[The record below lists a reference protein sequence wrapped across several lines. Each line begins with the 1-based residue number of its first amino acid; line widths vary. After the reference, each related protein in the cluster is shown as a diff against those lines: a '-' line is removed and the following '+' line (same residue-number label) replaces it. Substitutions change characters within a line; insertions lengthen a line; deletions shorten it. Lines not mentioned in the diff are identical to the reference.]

1 MNEQKELNEFI
12 SLQVNRVKNN
22 VTIVSKNDLRFP
34 FLLHI
39 DRVVPKKF
47 IPSIPVR
54 AAPLEDKTIA
64 RVTVADTLLGCM
76 LAYGNIYYDY
86 NILKTINYKISKLDF
101 ECAIKPNKKLVYDSK
116 ETNEYWLVP
125 YNEKHASYK
134 PIEIGNFFLNDLR
147 FKEISIGNK
156 PIIIVTYMSIYCC
169 INEEM
174 SFSSSKVLKP
184 GFYRILFNTESMYSN
199 NYSYKNDRDF
209 TIEVVSKIEFNKEKL
224 DSITMLN
231 NSSKTTPLYGK
242 W

>member
-1 MNEQKELNEFI
+1 MNELKEITEYL
-12 SLQVNRVKNN
+12 SLQDKKVKNN
-22 VTIVSKNDLRFP
+22 VVIVCKDDLKFP

-39 DRVVPKKF
+39 DRVVPEKF
-47 IPSIPVR
+47 IPLVPVR

-64 RVTVADTLLGCM
+64 RIAVADTLLGCM

-86 NILKTINYKISKLDF
+86 NILKSVNYKISKLNF
-101 ECAIKPNKKLVYDSK
+101 QYAIKPNNKLVYDSK
-116 ETNEYWLVP
+116 ETNEHWLIP
-125 YNEKHASYK
+125 YNKKHATYK
-134 PIEIGNFFLNDLR
+134 PVEIGNFFLSDLK
-147 FKEISIGNK
+147 FKEIGIGNK
-156 PIIIVTYMSIYCC
+156 PVIIVTYMSIFCE

-209 TIEVVSKIEFNKEKL
+209 TIEVVSKIEFNKEKR

-231 NSSKTTPLYGK
+231 NSSKTDPLYGK